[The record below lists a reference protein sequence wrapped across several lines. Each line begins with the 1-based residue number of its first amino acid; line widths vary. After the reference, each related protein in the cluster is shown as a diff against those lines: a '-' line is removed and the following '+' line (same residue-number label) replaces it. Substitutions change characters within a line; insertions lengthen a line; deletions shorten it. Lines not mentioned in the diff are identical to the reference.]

1 MFSDKVPISALATVI
16 QILSSELTCPVGAS
30 KQNDWGKVYITVK
43 RLGSH
48 RYTPVTNSANV
59 LVECY
64 AENELDSERLA
75 DLAESVLRSSVQKRQ
90 GNYYLTYWDT
100 TQGPTSLRHPE
111 GLHRHQFIGIATVPA
126 R

>member
-1 MFSDKVPISALATVI
+1 MFSDKTPISALATVI
-16 QILSSELTCPVGAS
+16 QILDAELPCPVGAS
-30 KQNDWGKVYITVK
+30 KMDDWGNVYITVK

-48 RYTPVTNSANV
+48 RYTAVTNTANV

-64 AENELDSERLA
+64 AESELESEMLA
-75 DLAESVLRSSVQKRQ
+75 DLAESILRRSIQKRQ

-100 TQGPTSLRHPE
+100 TQGPSSLRHPD